1 MAARSKNPVKIFPP
15 LGDLISPGTL
25 TRHG

>member
-15 LGDLISPGTL
+15 LADLIPPGSL
-25 TRHG
+25 ICHG